1 MGFLHLVAS
10 MTVQGVIAMS
20 VICFTSRYSLWRAA
34 AAPLVALTT
43 YQAWLALDFFD
54 NNQLV
59 NPMTAA
65 FVVGFGLHHLN
76 LMCVAR
82 IDAEVQHQI
91 QNQTSTKGAK
101 ATVSKSDCLRWTCYL
116 LTTLRGIDTPYQVKT
131 VPRGKNEPSA
141 SRVGFLVR
149 TLLIIA
155 AKYLVLDF
163 MTFSP
168 PSKDDTMRLF
178 GPGREYLVLRPNGL
192 PPATLQDVLIHLGVA
207 FLGWGPIGSWFID
220 VHYHVLAVASVGL
233 GVSSP
238 HQWPALF
245 GSITETYTLRGFWG
259 RFWHQ
264 VFRWPMQ
271 SMSSYVC
278 RDILRLPHPSLVE
291 RYLNITCVFAISVFL
306 HLAIDGRAGI
316 WLPYSGAVR
325 CFLVQPLGI
334 MIEDAVQEAFRRFRG
349 NTKQHSTL
357 WTRLIGYIWVWG
369 FLTLVAPLYN
379 FPLFRYQNPTKNG
392 VPFSVIKFV
401 RGISER

>member
-1 MGFLHLVAS
+1 MGFLHLAVS
-10 MTVQGVIAMS
+10 MTAQGVIAMS
-20 VICFTSRYSLWRAA
+20 AICFTSRCSTWRAA
-34 AAPLVALTT
+34 AIPLVAFTT

-82 IDAEVQHQI
+82 IDAEEIQHQI
-91 QNQTSTKGAK
+91 QRQTVTKGAET
-101 ATVSKSDCLRWTCYL
+101 TVSQYDCLRWTCYL
-116 LTTLRGIDTPYQVKT
+116 LTTVRGIDTPYQVKT
-131 VPRGKNEPSA
+131 VPRGKNEDSA
-141 SRVGFLVR
+141 SRVGFLAR
-149 TLLIIA
+149 TLLIIG
-155 AKYLVLDF
+155 AKYLVLDL

-178 GPGREYLVLRPNGL
+178 GPGREYLFLRPNGL
-192 PPATLQDVLIHLGVA
+192 PPATLQEVLIHLGVA

-220 VHYHVLAVASVGL
+220 VHYRVLAVLSVGL
-233 GVSSP
+233 GISSP

-259 RFWHQ
+259 YAFPLTFHA
-264 VFRWPMQ
+264 
-271 SMSSYVC
+271 
-278 RDILRLPHPSLVE
+278 LPLLASGLSLANAE
-291 RYLNITCVFAISVFL
+291 YFLL
-306 HLAIDGRAGI
+306 HLSRSPAVAASFPSRTTIDGRAGI
-316 WLPYSGAVR
+316 WLPYSGALR

-349 NTKQHSTL
+349 NSKFRSTI
-357 WTRLIGYIWVWG
+357 WTRLIGYLWVWG

-379 FPLFRYQNPTKNG
+379 FPLFRYQDPTKNG

-401 RGISER
+401 RAHLEE